1 MSCYHSAIL
10 NAPVE
15 AVWSAISNFHDMSW
29 APEVIT
35 SLEVKGDVSGDEV
48 GAVRLLNGLFL
59 ETLREVNADG
69 YNFTYSIDDGPD
81 VIAKEVVANYLGTV
95 ALTPV
100 TIGDQTLIEWSS
112 VYDSDDE
119 NAVAEF
125 CNPIYV
131 ALLTAMQQHF
141 A

>member
-15 AVWSAISNFHDMSW
+15 TVWTTISNFHDMNW

-35 SLEVKGDVSGDEV
+35 SLEVKGDVAGDEV

-59 ETLREVNADG
+59 ETLREVDEPN
-69 YNFTYSIDDGPD
+69 YSFTYSIDDGPD

-95 ALTPV
+95 VLTPV

>member
-15 AVWSAISNFHDMSW
+15 TVWTTISNFHDMSW
-29 APEVIT
+29 ASEVIT
-35 SLEVKGDVSGDEV
+35 SLEVKGDVAGDEV

-59 ETLREVNADG
+59 ETLREVDEPN
-69 YNFTYSIDDGPD
+69 YSFTYSIDDGPD

-95 ALTPV
+95 ELTPV